1 MEDAHDPKWVKV
13 GFKDYWDKTKLKEHY
28 ASLKKNPDGTI
39 KITPTMRGQ
48 KKGPFIIEKVE
59 EARQNLITE
68 AAKPPIKM
76 LVDSP
81 DPYGKSLFFY

>member
-1 MEDAHDPKWVKV
+1 
-13 GFKDYWDKTKLKEHY
+13 
-28 ASLKKNPDGTI
+28 
-39 KITPTMRGQ
+39 MRGQ

-76 LVDSP
+76 LVDSL
-81 DPYGKSLFFY
+81 DPYGKFLFSLFEF